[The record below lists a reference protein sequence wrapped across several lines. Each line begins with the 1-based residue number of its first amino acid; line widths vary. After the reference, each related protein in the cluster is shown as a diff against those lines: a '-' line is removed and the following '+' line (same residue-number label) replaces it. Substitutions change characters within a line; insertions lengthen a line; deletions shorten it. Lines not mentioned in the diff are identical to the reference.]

1 LKNKLGCSLYKE
13 KKKKKKKRDIS
24 EINPPQ
30 GQRKGEREREILTV
44 LATKP
49 LNGMNETAMELRSP
63 SQTRHL

>member
-1 LKNKLGCSLYKE
+1 LGVAST
-13 KKKKKKKRDIS
+13 KKKKKRGGGDIS

-30 GQRKGEREREILTV
+30 GQRKGEREREREREILTV